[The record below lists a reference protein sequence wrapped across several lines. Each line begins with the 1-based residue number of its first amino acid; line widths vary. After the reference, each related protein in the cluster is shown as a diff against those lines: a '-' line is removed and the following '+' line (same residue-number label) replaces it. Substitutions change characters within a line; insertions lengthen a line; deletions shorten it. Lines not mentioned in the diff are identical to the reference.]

1 MYSFSNALE
10 LKRMCIKRYLQK
22 PKYDTNFK
30 KLTKLYQTFGFGMY
44 ANANA
49 VEAK

>member
-1 MYSFSNALE
+1 LEKEKGEWGFKAL
-10 LKRMCIKRYLQK
+10 
-22 PKYDTNFK
+22 K